1 MVATSTA
8 VQTNVI
14 DRLVPE
20 WQDSWLKTI
29 TLMVVGSVLLAL
41 SSKLQIPMPPVP
53 FTMQSYVVLVLG
65 MAMGAR
71 LAGMTVLLYLFEG
84 AMGLPV
90 FSSGGGLPYFLG
102 PTGGYLIGFLIA
114 ATAVG
119 YLADKGMDKNVWRAS
134 LAMAVGTALLF
145 IPGVLWLAYLF
156 DWQTALATGLFPFWF
171 GMIAKLLLGAVTL
184 PLAWQLVGRKR

>member
-90 FSSGGGLPYFLG
+90 FSRGGGWPYFLG

-145 IPGVLWLAYLF
+145 IPGVLWRAYLF
-156 DWQTALATGLFPFWF
+156 DWQTALTTGLFPFWF

-184 PLAWQLVGRKR
+184 PLAWQLIGRKR

>member
-29 TLMVVGSVLLAL
+29 TLLVVGSVLLAL

-156 DWQTALATGLFPFWF
+156 DWQTALTTGLFPFWF

-184 PLAWQLVGRKR
+184 PLAWQLIGRKR

>member
-53 FTMQSYVVLVLG
+53 FTRQSYVVLVLG

-156 DWQTALATGLFPFWF
+156 DWQTALTTGLFPFWF

-184 PLAWQLVGRKR
+184 PLAWQLIGRKR